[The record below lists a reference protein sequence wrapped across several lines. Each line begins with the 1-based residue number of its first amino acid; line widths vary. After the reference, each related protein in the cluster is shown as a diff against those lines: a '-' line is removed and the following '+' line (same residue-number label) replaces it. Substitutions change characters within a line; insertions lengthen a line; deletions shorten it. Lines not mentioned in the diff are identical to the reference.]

1 MVSEDDY
8 VFPGRLGEIIHL
20 TYREW
25 HAFVNGFYRGF
36 TGYKGNDADS
46 QGREK
51 HYWRIGFIAG
61 WFVKLAAILYAA
73 ENFDGF

>member
-8 VFPGRLGEIIHL
+8 VLPGKIGELLHL

-36 TGYKGNDADS
+36 TGIKGNDP
-46 QGREK
+46 GEVGKER
-51 HYWRIGFIAG
+51 HYWRAGFIAG
-61 WFVKLAAILYAA
+61 WFVKLAVILYCA
-73 ENFDGF
+73 ENFV